1 MARARLRMVDE
12 APAPDPAPA
21 LPPLRAAGLVL
32 RKADV
37 VAALRVWIPG
47 AVDLAVSEDGEH
59 YFLFMGD
66 GGNDARQA
74 AR

>member
-1 MARARLRMVDE
+1 VARARLRMVGE
-12 APAPDPAPA
+12 APDPAPA

-66 GGNDARQA
+66 GGDDAHQA